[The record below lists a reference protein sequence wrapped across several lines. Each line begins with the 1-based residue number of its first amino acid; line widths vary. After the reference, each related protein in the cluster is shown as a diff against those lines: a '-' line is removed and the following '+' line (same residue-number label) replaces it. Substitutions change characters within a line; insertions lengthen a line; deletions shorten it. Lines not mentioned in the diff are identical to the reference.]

1 MLTVLLLAGA
11 EKLIN
16 IAIASDEIT
25 KAGLAPL
32 AGKVL
37 RLDMGMPEI
46 NLDVLFTEERLRFE
60 PVMTEGVFEPSGS
73 MNERNRP
80 A

>member
-11 EKLIN
+11 EKFIN

-32 AGKVL
+32 AGKML
-37 RLDMGMPEI
+37 RLNMGMPEI
-46 NLDVLFTEERLRFE
+46 YRRSFAL
-60 PVMTEGVFEPSGS
+60 
-73 MNERNRP
+73 
-80 A
+80 